1 MRKAVLRAFGGQPS
15 TTGDPN
21 YPSMKRIILKF
32 SLPSVV
38 AVAVLTS
45 FSGCINV
52 EREVE
57 PTTTTTTETR
67 STTIGP
73 VTTTTVEREVD

>member
-1 MRKAVLRAFGGQPS
+1 M
-15 TTGDPN
+15 
-21 YPSMKRIILKF
+21 
-32 SLPSVV
+32 V

-45 FSGCINV
+45 FSGCISV

-57 PTTTTTTETR
+57 PTTTTTETR

>member
-1 MRKAVLRAFGGQPS
+1 MQKAVLRAFAGQPS
-15 TTGDPN
+15 ATGDAN

-38 AVAVLTS
+38 ALAVLTS
-45 FSGCINV
+45 FSGCISV

-57 PTTTTTTETR
+57 PTTTTTETR
-67 STTIGP
+67 RTTIGP